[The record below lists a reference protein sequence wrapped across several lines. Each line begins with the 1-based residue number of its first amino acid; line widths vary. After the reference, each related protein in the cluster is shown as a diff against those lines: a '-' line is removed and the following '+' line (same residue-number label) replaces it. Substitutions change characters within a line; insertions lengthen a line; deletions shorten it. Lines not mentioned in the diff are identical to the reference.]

1 MMISQFYKIVIFIP
15 FSIYLHS
22 IDFFLLRHD
31 FSDFCASKIP
41 FRFLRNTLNE
51 SFFLF
56 RIREIAFCAN
66 AFLTGK
72 LVNLRQLI
80 NAIIR
85 LILRYTTR

>member
-1 MMISQFYKIVIFIP
+1 MMISQFYKIIIFIP
-15 FSIYLHS
+15 FSIYLNS
-22 IDFFLLRHD
+22 IDFFLFRHD
-31 FSDFCASKIP
+31 FSASKFP
-41 FRFLRNTLNE
+41 FRFLKNTLNE

-72 LVNLRQLI
+72 LINLRQLI

-85 LILRYTTR
+85 LILRYTIR